1 MDLLISLQF
10 SVQTAFE
17 HVAALLKFTL
27 IMDVF
32 SQLDSLL
39 RERILVFD
47 GAMGTM
53 IQGYKLTE
61 EDFRGERFASHHM
74 PLIGNNDLLVLTQP
88 QIIEEIHTAYLQAGA
103 DIIETN
109 SFSGN
114 SISQADYGLEELA
127 YEINFAAA
135 KIARKAADAASTPE
149 KPRFVA
155 GAMGPTVKTLTPIK
169 VDNSEPIELT
179 FDQMV
184 GVFKEQIHG
193 LIDGGVHILLPET
206 SIDTLMMKAQL
217 FAIEEYFEETG
228 KRVPVFASNSIFNAD
243 GRTLSGQTLEAFW
256 LSISHAPLY
265 CVGLNC
271 GMEPTKLRSYVE
283 ELSHIAP
290 IYTHAYLNA
299 GLPNPLT
306 ESGYDWTPEQIA
318 EVLGDF
324 AGNGW
329 LNFIGGCC
337 GTTPAHIAAIAE
349 AVKGYKPRA
358 VPEVERLTRFSGLEA
373 LTIRPESNFQMVGE
387 RTNVTGSPKFKRLVV
402 EGDLNGALE
411 IARQQVENGANII
424 DINFDEGLLDGKA
437 LMTTFLNLI
446 AGEPDIARVPIML
459 DSSKWEILEAGLKCT
474 QGKSI
479 VNSISLK
486 EGEEKFREQAHLLRR
501 YGAGAVVMAFDEKGQ
516 ADNLER
522 RKEICGRAYKILT
535 EECAFPPED
544 IIFDPNVLTV
554 ATGLE
559 EHVNY
564 AKDFIEATRWIKQN
578 LPGCKVS
585 GGISNISFSFRGNNK
600 VREAMHSAF
609 LKHAIDAGL
618 DMGIV
623 NAGMLEIYDEIEPEL
638 REQVEDVLLNRRPDA
653 TERLLDLAEKI
664 KAQST
669 GEQTSNKKNEA
680 WRSAPVE
687 ERLTHA
693 LVKGLDAYVDVDV
706 EEARLKYARP
716 LEIIEGPLMD
726 GMNVVGDLFGA
737 GKMFLPQVVKSA
749 RVMKKAVSVLLPYM
763 EAEKAAA
770 GDSANSSA
778 GKVLLAT
785 VKGDVHDIGK
795 NIVGVVLS
803 CNNYE
808 VIDLGVMIPCDQ
820 ILKTA
825 REINADIIG
834 LSGLI
839 TPSLDEMAHV
849 AREMDR
855 QGFDVP
861 LLIGGATTSRIHT
874 AVKIAPEYSK
884 ATIHVL
890 DASRAVGVVGSLLSE
905 DQRNEFIS
913 STQAAQEKDR
923 DAHAKKRSAKPLL
936 SLEEARKRKPQIEWK
951 PEEIAQPEVT
961 GLKMLHR
968 VPLEE
973 LEKFIDWTP
982 FFQSWE
988 LHGQYPKILDDE
1000 VVGETAREL
1009 FNDAQE
1015 VFDQIKKRKLYE
1027 ARAVYGFWPANS
1039 VGDDIVLYTDA
1050 TREKEIARFPM
1061 LRQQFEKNDA
1071 RPDYS
1076 LADFVAP
1083 QESGLLDYV
1092 GAFAVSIHGADTLA
1106 LDYKKQNDDHRA
1118 ILAQALGDRL
1128 AEAFAEYLHAQARKE
1143 CGIIDGGLS
1152 NDDLIAEKYR
1162 GIRPAFGYP
1171 ACPDHT
1177 PKQVLFELLQAGT
1190 YAGMALTESCA
1201 MTPPSAVS
1209 GIYINHPQAQY
1220 FAVGR
1225 IGRDQA
1231 EDYAKRRGFP
1241 FEEME
1246 RWLAPN
1252 LGYTPEK

>member
-1 MDLLISLQF
+1 
-10 SVQTAFE
+10 
-17 HVAALLKFTL
+17 
-27 IMDVF
+27 MDVF

-39 RERILVFD
+39 RQRILILD

-53 IQGYKLTE
+53 IQSYKLGE
-61 EDFRGERFASHHM
+61 NDFRGERFAAHPS
-74 PLIGNNDLLVLTQP
+74 PLQGNNDLLVMTQP
-88 QIIEEIHTAYLQAGA
+88 QIIEEIHTKYLNAGA

-109 SFSGN
+109 SFNAN
-114 SISQADYGLEELA
+114 SISQGDYGLEAIVYEL
-127 YEINFAAA
+127 NVAAA
-135 KIARKAADAASTPE
+135 QVARRAADAVSTPD

-155 GAMGPTVKTLTPIK
+155 GSLGPTTKSLSIPLDVNNPALR
-169 VDNSEPIELT
+169 ELN
-179 FDQMV
+179 FSQMV
-184 GVFKEQIHG
+184 EVFEEQVRG
-193 LIDGGVHILLPET
+193 LIDGGVDILLPET
-206 SIDTLMMKAQL
+206 SIDTLMLKAQL
-217 FAIEEYFEETG
+217 FAIQKFFDEGG
-228 KRVPVFASNSIFNAD
+228 KRVPVLASSSIFDAS
-243 GRTLSGQTLEAFW
+243 GRTLSGQTLEALW
-256 LSISHAPLY
+256 TSIAHAPLFG
-265 CVGLNC
+265 VGLNC
-271 GMEPTKLRSYVE
+271 GMAPTELRPYVE
-283 ELSHIAP
+283 ELSRIAP
-290 IYTHAYLNA
+290 VYTHAYLNA
-299 GLPNPLT
+299 GLPNAFG
-306 ESGYDWTPEQIA
+306 EYDWTPEKVAGI
-318 EVLGDF
+318 LGEY
-324 AGNGW
+324 AREGW

-337 GTTPAHIAAIAE
+337 GTSPEHIQAIAE
-349 AVKGYKPRA
+349 AVKDCAPRA
-358 VPEVERLTRFSGLEA
+358 VPRRGTPEARPYTRFSGLET

-411 IARQQVENGANII
+411 IARQQVENGANLI

-446 AGEPDIARVPIML
+446 AAEPDIARVPIML
-459 DSSKWEILEAGLKCT
+459 DSSRWEILEAGLQCT
-474 QGKSI
+474 QGKSV

-486 EGEEKFREQAHLLRR
+486 EGEDKFREQARLVRR

-522 RKEICGRAYKILT
+522 RKEICARAYKILT

-564 AKDFIEATRWIKQN
+564 AKDFIEGTRWIKEN

-638 REQVEDVLLNRRPDA
+638 REKVEDVLLNRRPDA
-653 TERLLDLAEKI
+653 SERLLDLAEKI
-664 KAQST
+664 KAESS
-669 GEQTSNKKNEA
+669 GEQTGAKEAEA
-680 WRSAPVE
+680 WRSTPVE
-687 ERLTHA
+687 ERLQHA
-693 LVKGLDAYVDVDV
+693 LVKGLDAFIEADV
-706 EEARLKYARP
+706 EEARQKYSRP

-749 RVMKKAVSVLLPYM
+749 RVMKKAVAVLLPYM

-770 GDSANSSA
+770 GVDENSYA
-778 GKVLLAT
+778 GKILMAT

-795 NIVGVVLS
+795 NIVGVVLG

-808 VIDLGVMIPCDQ
+808 VVDLGVMIPCDQ

-825 REINADIIG
+825 REIGADMIG
-834 LSGLI
+834 VSGLI

-849 AREMDR
+849 AREMER
-855 QGFDVP
+855 EGFTIP

-874 AVKIAPEYSK
+874 AVKIAPEYSH

-890 DASRAVGVVGSLLSE
+890 DASRAVGVVGALMSD
-905 DQRNEFIS
+905 DQRDAFIAD
-913 STQAAQEKDR
+913 TREHQEKDR
-923 DAHAKKRSAKPLL
+923 VAHAKKRSAKPLL
-936 SLEEARKRKPQIEWK
+936 SLEEARANKAQIEWNEK
-951 PEEIAQPEVT
+951 NVAIPEWT
-961 GLKMLHR
+961 GLKMLR
-968 VPLEE
+968 GVPLEE

-982 FFQSWE
+982 FFTAWE
-988 LHGQYPKILDDE
+988 LKGLYPQILEDE
-1000 VVGETAREL
+1000 TVGPVAREL

-1015 VFDQIKKRKLYE
+1015 VLQQVMKRKLYE

-1039 VGDDIVLYTDA
+1039 DGDDVVLYTDE
-1050 TREKEIARFPM
+1050 TRAKEIARFPM
-1061 LRQQFEKNDA
+1061 LRQQFAKNEG
-1071 RPDYS
+1071 RPDNC

-1083 QESGLLDYV
+1083 LESGVLDYV

-1106 LDYKKQNDDHRA
+1106 LHYKKENDDHRA

-1128 AEAFAEYLHAQARKE
+1128 AEAFAEYLHAHARKV
-1143 CGIIDGGLS
+1143 CGIDDGDLS
-1152 NDDLIAEKYR
+1152 NEELIAEKYR

-1177 PKQVLFELLQAGT
+1177 PKQILFGLLQAGD
-1190 YAGMALTESCA
+1190 YAGMELTPSFA
-1201 MTPPSAVS
+1201 MTPPSSVS
-1209 GIYINHPQAQY
+1209 GIYINHPESHY

-1231 EDYAKRRGFP
+1231 EDYAQRRGFP
-1241 FEEME
+1241 FDEME